1 MRWFKHLFSRQPR
14 YDELSACIR
23 EHLAEKIDALM
34 EGGMSREDAERNARR
49 EFGNVTLIE
58 ERSREVWQWP
68 KLESFWADLK
78 LSFYQFRRAPV
89 FTLTAL
95 AALALGIGTTTA
107 VFSVVNTVILKPLTY
122 PKPDRLVLF
131 FESSPRGGTFPVAS
145 FPEFHF
151 WQQQSNLFQDVS
163 ATNTDA
169 IGMNLTGEQP
179 KLVHGINVS
188 SGYFGLY
195 GARILLG
202 HAFTAQEENPCGGK
216 TVVLGYYLWKNSFAG
231 DPNIIG
237 RSITLGGEPYT
248 VIGVVA
254 QEFHTDS
261 LIDLWLPL
269 RVDPAS
275 SDPTPFYRIVGRL
288 KSDVTLDQANIQLKA
303 AADRFREKY
312 PGAIPPDRYFLVRPL
327 GDSIIGNARFPLLL
341 FLGAVGLVL
350 LIACANVAN
359 LQLIRASGREREFA
373 IRTSLGASGSRI
385 VRQLLT
391 ESLLLSL
398 TAGVLGIALGELG
411 VHLLLKVSS
420 GDIPR
425 IGVGGSAV
433 RLDWRVF
440 VFGLC
445 LSLLTGVLFGLA
457 PALSASR
464 LDLSTALKESGR
476 AAGPGIRQRR
486 ARSVLV
492 VIEAALAVMLSIG
505 AALFVRTLV
514 ALYSVDPGF
523 SPQNILTMQ
532 MALTGPRFQATAPVT
547 QLINNARERIDAL
560 PGVLASAVTMSL
572 PLQGAHRLPFD
583 VVGRTAGSDP
593 NTGLVAYEAA
603 SPGFLSVFQIP
614 LLHGRD
620 FRPDDNAA
628 APPIVLINQAM
639 AGQFWPKQNPIGQQ
653 IVLGKGMPPMFADKP
668 REIVGIVGDVLVDGL
683 QSAAQPM
690 AIIPQAQTPDAITA
704 LTNHMDSIHWVFR
717 TKVDPHQLIPAIT
730 DQLRQATGGLP
741 TSETLTMREIVSTT
755 TARQD
760 FNAQLLSAF
769 AAFALILAAIGLY
782 GLMAYSVQQ
791 RSQEIGVRMALGAN
805 QARIRNMVIWQGM
818 RLALIGILIGWAVS
832 LPLSRFLNS
841 LLFGVKS
848 WDPTI
853 FVIVPSVLVCVA
865 LFSVWVPARRGARL
879 DPMQS
884 LRME

>member
-1 MRWFKHLFSRQPR
+1 
-14 YDELSACIR
+14 
-23 EHLAEKIDALM
+23 
-34 EGGMSREDAERNARR
+34 
-49 EFGNVTLIE
+49 
-58 ERSREVWQWP
+58 
-68 KLESFWADLK
+68 
-78 LSFYQFRRAPV
+78 
-89 FTLTAL
+89 
-95 AALALGIGTTTA
+95 
-107 VFSVVNTVILKPLTY
+107 
-122 PKPDRLVLF
+122 
-131 FESSPRGGTFPVAS
+131 
-145 FPEFHF
+145 
-151 WQQQSNLFQDVS
+151 
-163 ATNTDA
+163 
-169 IGMNLTGEQP
+169 
-179 KLVHGINVS
+179 
-188 SGYFGLY
+188 
-195 GARILLG
+195 
-202 HAFTAQEENPCGGK
+202 
-216 TVVLGYYLWKNSFAG
+216 
-231 DPNIIG
+231 
-237 RSITLGGEPYT
+237 
-248 VIGVVA
+248 
-254 QEFHTDS
+254 
-261 LIDLWLPL
+261 
-269 RVDPAS
+269 
-275 SDPTPFYRIVGRL
+275 
-288 KSDVTLDQANIQLKA
+288 
-303 AADRFREKY
+303 
-312 PGAIPPDRYFLVRPL
+312 
-327 GDSIIGNARFPLLL
+327 
-341 FLGAVGLVL
+341 
-350 LIACANVAN
+350 
-359 LQLIRASGREREFA
+359 
-373 IRTSLGASGSRI
+373 
-385 VRQLLT
+385 
-391 ESLLLSL
+391 
-398 TAGVLGIALGELG
+398 
-411 VHLLLKVSS
+411 LKVSS

-445 LSLLTGVLFGLA
+445 LSLLTGVIFGLA

-464 LDLSTALKESGR
+464 LDLSTTLKESGR

-523 SPQNILTMQ
+523 SPHNILTMQ
-532 MALTGPRFQATAPVT
+532 MALTGPRFQTTAPVT

-560 PGVLASAVTMSL
+560 PGVLASAMTISL

-583 VVGRTAGSDP
+583 VVRRTAGNDP
-593 NTGLVAYEAA
+593 TTGLVAYEAV

-614 LLHGRD
+614 LLRGRD

-628 APPIVLINQAM
+628 APPIALINQAM
-639 AGQFWPKQNPIGQQ
+639 ARQFWPKQNPIGHQ

-683 QSAAQPM
+683 ENPAQPM

-717 TKVDPHQLIPAIT
+717 TNVDPHQLIPAIT

-791 RSQEIGVRMALGAN
+791 RSQEIGVRIALGAD

-848 WDPTI
+848 WDPAV
-853 FVIVPSVLVCVA
+853 FVIVPSVLISVS

-879 DPMQS
+879 DPMLS

>member
-1 MRWFKHLFSRQPR
+1 MRWFKQLFSRQPR
-14 YDELSACIR
+14 YDELSASIR
-23 EHLAEKIDALM
+23 EHLEEKVDALM
-34 EGGMSREDAERNARR
+34 EGGMSRGDAESTARR

-58 ERSREVWQWP
+58 ERSREVWQRP

-78 LSFYQFRRAPV
+78 LSFYQLRRAPD

-145 FPEFHF
+145 FPEFYF
-151 WQQQSNLFQDVS
+151 WRQQNNLFQDVS
-163 ATNTDA
+163 AANTDG

-179 KLVHGINVS
+179 KLVHGINVTS
-188 SGYFGLY
+188 DYFRLY

-202 HAFTAQEENPCGGK
+202 HAFTAQEENPGSGK

-231 DPNIIG
+231 DPHIIG

-254 QEFHTDS
+254 EEFHTDS

-269 RVDPAS
+269 QVDPAS
-275 SDPTPFYRIVGRL
+275 SDPTPFYRVVGRL
-288 KSDVTLDQANIQLKA
+288 KSDVTLDQANAQLKA
-303 AADRFREKY
+303 AADRFRERY
-312 PGAIPPDRYFLVRPL
+312 PGAIPPERYFLVRSL

-359 LQLIRASGREREFA
+359 LQLIRASGRGREFA

-445 LSLLTGVLFGLA
+445 LSLLTGVIFGLA

-464 LDLSTALKESGR
+464 LDLSTTLKESGR

-523 SPQNILTMQ
+523 SPHNILTMQ
-532 MALTGPRFQATAPVT
+532 MALTGPRFQTTAPVT

-560 PGVLASAVTMSL
+560 PGVLASAMTISL

-583 VVGRTAGSDP
+583 VVRRTAGNDP
-593 NTGLVAYEAA
+593 TTGLVAYEAV

-614 LLHGRD
+614 LLRGRD

-628 APPIVLINQAM
+628 APPIALINQAM
-639 AGQFWPKQNPIGQQ
+639 ARQFWPKQNPIGHQ

-683 QSAAQPM
+683 ENPAQPM

-717 TKVDPHQLIPAIT
+717 TNVDPHQLIPAIT

-791 RSQEIGVRMALGAN
+791 RSQEIGVRIALGAD

-848 WDPTI
+848 WDPAV
-853 FVIVPSVLVCVA
+853 FVIVPSVLISVA

-879 DPMQS
+879 DPMSS

>member
-1 MRWFKHLFSRQPR
+1 MRWFKQLFSRQTR
-14 YDELSACIR
+14 YDELSASIR

-34 EGGMSREDAERNARR
+34 EGGMSRGDAESSARR

-78 LSFYQFRRAPV
+78 LSFYQLRRAPA

-95 AALALGIGTTTA
+95 AVLALGIGTTTA

-145 FPEFHF
+145 LPEFYF

-163 ATNTDA
+163 AANTDA

-179 KLVHGINVS
+179 KLVHGINVTS
-188 SGYFGLY
+188 DYFRLY
-195 GARILLG
+195 GARMLLG
-202 HAFTAQEENPCGGK
+202 HAFTAQEENPGSGK

-231 DPNIIG
+231 DPHIIG

-254 QEFHTDS
+254 EEFHTDS

-275 SDPTPFYRIVGRL
+275 SDPTPFYRVVGRL
-288 KSDVTLDQANIQLKA
+288 KSDVTLNQASAQLKA
-303 AADRFREKY
+303 AADRFRERY

-359 LQLIRASGREREFA
+359 LQLIRASGRGREFA

-411 VHLLLKVSS
+411 VHFLLKVSS

-445 LSLLTGVLFGLA
+445 LSLLTGVIFGLA

-476 AAGPGIRQRR
+476 AAGPGIRQRS

-523 SPQNILTMQ
+523 SPHNILTMQ
-532 MALTGPRFQATAPVT
+532 MALTGPRFQTTAPVT

-560 PGVLASAVTMSL
+560 PGVLASASTISL
-572 PLQGAHRLPFD
+572 PLQGAHRIPFN
-583 VVGRTAGSDP
+583 VIGRTAGNDP
-593 NTGLVAYEAA
+593 NSGWVAYEAA

-639 AGQFWPKQNPIGQQ
+639 AKQFWPKQNPIGQQ
-653 IVLGKGMPPMFADKP
+653 IVMGKGMPPMFADRP

-690 AIIPQAQTPDAITA
+690 VIIPQAQTPDAITA
-704 LTNHMDSIHWVFR
+704 LTNRMDSIHWVFR
-717 TKVDPHQLIPAIT
+717 TEVEPHQLIPAIA

-791 RSQEIGVRMALGAN
+791 RSQEIGVRIALGAN

-848 WDPTI
+848 WDPAV
-853 FVIVPSVLVCVA
+853 FVIVPSVLISVA

-879 DPMQS
+879 DPMLS
-884 LRME
+884 LRIE

>member
-1 MRWFKHLFSRQPR
+1 MRWFKQLFSRQPR
-14 YDELSACIR
+14 YDELSSCIR
-23 EHLAEKIDALM
+23 EHLEEKIEALM
-34 EGGMSREDAERNARR
+34 EGGMSRGDAESSARR

-78 LSFYQFRRAPV
+78 LSFYQFRRAPA

-95 AALALGIGTTTA
+95 AVLALGIGTTTA
-107 VFSVVNTVILKPLTY
+107 VFSVVNTVILKPLAY

-145 FPEFHF
+145 LPEFYF
-151 WQQQSNLFQDVS
+151 WRQQRNLFQDVS
-163 ATNTDA
+163 AANTDG
-169 IGMNLTGEQP
+169 IGMNLTREQP
-179 KLVHGINVS
+179 KLVHGINVTS
-188 SGYFGLY
+188 DYFRLY

-202 HAFTAQEENPCGGK
+202 HAFTAQEENPGSGK

-231 DPNIIG
+231 DPHIIG
-237 RSITLGGEPYT
+237 RSIPLGGEPYT

-254 QEFHTDS
+254 EEFHTDS

-275 SDPTPFYRIVGRL
+275 SDPTPFYRVVGRL
-288 KSDVTLDQANIQLKA
+288 KSEVTLNQANDQLKA
-303 AADRFREKY
+303 AADRFRERY

-359 LQLIRASGREREFA
+359 LQLIRASGRGREFA

-411 VHLLLKVSS
+411 VHFLLKVSS

-425 IGVGGSAV
+425 IGVSGSAV
-433 RLDWRVF
+433 RLDWH
-440 VFGLC
+440 VFGFGLS
-445 LSLLTGVLFGLA
+445 LSLLTGVIFGLA

-476 AAGPGIRQRR
+476 AAGPGVRQRR

-523 SPQNILTMQ
+523 SPHNILTMQ

-547 QLINNARERIDAL
+547 QMINNARERIDAL
-560 PGVLASAVTMSL
+560 PGVLASASTISL
-572 PLQGAHRLPFD
+572 PLQGAHRLPFN
-583 VVGRTAGSDP
+583 VIGRTAGNDP

-639 AGQFWPKQNPIGQQ
+639 AKQFWPKQNPIGQQ
-653 IVLGKGMPPMFADKP
+653 IVLGKGMPPIFADKP

-683 QSAAQPM
+683 ESPVQPM

-717 TKVDPHQLIPAIT
+717 TDVEPHQLIPAIA

-741 TSETLTMREIVSTT
+741 TSETLTMREIVSTA

-791 RSQEIGVRMALGAN
+791 RSQEIGVRIALGAD

-832 LPLSRFLNS
+832 LPLSSFLNS

-848 WDPTI
+848 WDPAV
-853 FVIVPSVLVCVA
+853 FVIVPSVLISVA

-879 DPMQS
+879 DPMLS
-884 LRME
+884 LRAE

>member
-1 MRWFKHLFSRQPR
+1 MRWFKQLFSRQPR
-14 YDELSACIR
+14 YDELSASIR

-34 EGGMSREDAERNARR
+34 EGGMSRGDAESSARR

-78 LSFYQFRRAPV
+78 LSFYQLRRAPA

-95 AALALGIGTTTA
+95 AVLALGIGTTTA

-145 FPEFHF
+145 LPEFHF

-179 KLVHGINVS
+179 KLVHGINVTLD
-188 SGYFGLY
+188 YFRLY

-202 HAFTAQEENPCGGK
+202 HAFTAQEENPGSGK
-216 TVVLGYYLWKNSFAG
+216 TVVLGYYLWKNSFTG
-231 DPNIIG
+231 DPHIIG

-254 QEFHTDS
+254 EEFHTDS

-269 RVDPAS
+269 QADPAS
-275 SDPTPFYRIVGRL
+275 SDPTPFYRVVGRL
-288 KSDVTLDQANIQLKA
+288 KSEVTLNQANAQLKA
-303 AADRFREKY
+303 AADHFRQRY

-359 LQLIRASGREREFA
+359 LQLIRASRREREFA
-373 IRTSLGASGSRI
+373 VRTSLGASASRI

-425 IGVGGSAV
+425 IGVSGSAV

-445 LSLLTGVLFGLA
+445 VSLLTGVIFGLA

-523 SPQNILTMQ
+523 SPHNILTMQ
-532 MALTGPRFQATAPVT
+532 MALTGPLFQTTAPVT

-560 PGVLASAVTMSL
+560 PGVLASASTMSL
-572 PLQGAHRLPFD
+572 PLQGAHRIPFN
-583 VVGRTAGSDP
+583 VIGRTAGNDP

-603 SPGFLSVFQIP
+603 SPGFLSVFQNP
-614 LLHGRD
+614 LLRGRD

-628 APPIVLINQAM
+628 ALPIVLINQAM
-639 AGQFWPKQNPIGQQ
+639 ARQFWPKQNPIGQQ
-653 IVLGKGMPPMFADKP
+653 IVLGKGMPPIFADRP

-717 TKVDPHQLIPAIT
+717 TDVEPHQLIPAIA
-730 DQLRQATGGLP
+730 DQLRQSTGGLP
-741 TSETLTMREIVSTT
+741 ASETLTMREIVSTT

-791 RSQEIGVRMALGAN
+791 RSQEIGVRIALGAD

-848 WDPTI
+848 WDPTV
-853 FVIVPSVLVCVA
+853 FVIVPSVLISVA

-879 DPMQS
+879 DPMLS

>member
-1 MRWFKHLFSRQPR
+1 
-14 YDELSACIR
+14 
-23 EHLAEKIDALM
+23 
-34 EGGMSREDAERNARR
+34 
-49 EFGNVTLIE
+49 
-58 ERSREVWQWP
+58 
-68 KLESFWADLK
+68 
-78 LSFYQFRRAPV
+78 
-89 FTLTAL
+89 
-95 AALALGIGTTTA
+95 
-107 VFSVVNTVILKPLTY
+107 
-122 PKPDRLVLF
+122 
-131 FESSPRGGTFPVAS
+131 
-145 FPEFHF
+145 
-151 WQQQSNLFQDVS
+151 
-163 ATNTDA
+163 
-169 IGMNLTGEQP
+169 
-179 KLVHGINVS
+179 
-188 SGYFGLY
+188 
-195 GARILLG
+195 
-202 HAFTAQEENPCGGK
+202 
-216 TVVLGYYLWKNSFAG
+216 
-231 DPNIIG
+231 
-237 RSITLGGEPYT
+237 
-248 VIGVVA
+248 
-254 QEFHTDS
+254 
-261 LIDLWLPL
+261 
-269 RVDPAS
+269 
-275 SDPTPFYRIVGRL
+275 
-288 KSDVTLDQANIQLKA
+288 
-303 AADRFREKY
+303 
-312 PGAIPPDRYFLVRPL
+312 
-327 GDSIIGNARFPLLL
+327 
-341 FLGAVGLVL
+341 
-350 LIACANVAN
+350 
-359 LQLIRASGREREFA
+359 LIRASRRDREFA

-445 LSLLTGVLFGLA
+445 LSLLTGVIFGLA

-523 SPQNILTMQ
+523 SPHNILTMQ
-532 MALTGPRFQATAPVT
+532 MALTGPRFQTTAPVT

-560 PGVLASAVTMSL
+560 PGVLASASTISL

-583 VVGRTAGSDP
+583 VIGRTAGNDP

-620 FRPDDNAA
+620 FRPEDNAA

-639 AGQFWPKQNPIGQQ
+639 ARQFWHKQNPIGQQ
-653 IVLGKGMPPMFADKP
+653 ILLGKGMPPMFADKP

-683 QSAAQPM
+683 ESPAQPM
-690 AIIPQAQTPDAITA
+690 VIIPQAQTPDAITA

-717 TKVDPHQLIPAIT
+717 TDVEPHQLIPAIT
-730 DQLRQATGGLP
+730 DQLRQATGGFP

-782 GLMAYSVQQ
+782 GLMTYSVQQ
-791 RSQEIGVRMALGAN
+791 RSQEIGVRIALGAD

-818 RLALIGILIGWAVS
+818 RLALIGILIGWVVS

-848 WDPTI
+848 WDPAV
-853 FVIVPSVLVCVA
+853 FVIVPSVLASVA

-879 DPMQS
+879 DPMSS
-884 LRME
+884 LRTE